1 MEALGGTFSILI
13 LILGLFLAILALL
26 MPWFVY
32 QIRNQ
37 TKTMDKKMDTIIKL
51 LARQSGVT
59 VKSRVKVCP
68 SCGAKNRAQDF
79 TCIGC
84 GKPLPQRIRR

>member
-1 MEALGGTFSILI
+1 MQALGGTLSIII

-37 TKTMDKKMDTIIKL
+37 TKSMDQKMDTIIGLLGGQKTTSNKL
-51 LARQSGVT
+51 
-59 VKSRVKVCP
+59 VKICP
-68 SCGAKNRAQDF
+68 FCGTKNRAFDHV
-79 TCIGC
+79 CMNC
-84 GKPLPQRIRR
+84 GKAMGI